1 MPRWSKLLLA
11 GIAGLLVLAGGAY
24 LGLSLAFPPERL
36 ATLLAQQV
44 SQASGREFSI
54 RGPLAYRLLPHIAV
68 VAQDVALGNAPWG
81 SRKDMLL
88 VKRASLQLRLWPL
101 LQGRAEVDSVSLE
114 GVDLLLE
121 TDRAGTGN
129 WVVQRRD
136 SMVSAEPKRRTAT
149 LELTHLQ
156 LSDVRMA
163 FRDARQ
169 GGAAQAIDIQH
180 VDIQR
185 EGDEARLAAQF
196 TLNAQAWRLAGRTG
210 RITALLADGADWPFD
225 LQLSSAGARLAAKGL
240 WHRSTGS
247 ASADMSASISGV
259 AALAPWLTHPDT
271 VPLPIELK
279 AALKLTPQALQADAL
294 QLSLAEQR
302 LSGRFSVRNGSP
314 WNLDAQL
321 ASPSIDLAR
330 WWPRAGSAGSAGIE
344 PGSGQRWLFSDT
356 PIAFE
361 VPPSAN
367 AVLSLTVQRLR
378 LPGAPE
384 LTGLNTRVTLQGSR
398 LKAEPLNFNVAG
410 GSARGSVTLAQGPQ
424 QPARLQLQL
433 DITDIAVDA
442 LTQALGNSG
451 YAKGGRVQ
459 LHTRLDLSG
468 TSPRALAAGANGE
481 VLVQLADTTLSG
493 KLSASGPNLLT
504 RLLQTVTKQPD
515 ATQPITIT
523 CAVVRLPLKG
533 GIAMVE
539 RSIAVETDELNI
551 TASGEL
557 NLRDETLRLAFRPH
571 ARKTLSLNMAELA
584 SLVTLKGPL
593 LDPKFSIDAA
603 GAAGLALTL
612 GAAGATG
619 GLSMLGERLI
629 RQAADPQP
637 CRFAATGSAGAAA
650 DSAPAE
656 KAPPTHSKAAPTPKS
671 LPDLFRSILK

>member
-1 MPRWSKLLLA
+1 
-11 GIAGLLVLAGGAY
+11 
-24 LGLSLAFPPERL
+24 
-36 ATLLAQQV
+36 
-44 SQASGREFSI
+44 
-54 RGPLAYRLLPHIAV
+54 
-68 VAQDVALGNAPWG
+68 
-81 SRKDMLL
+81 
-88 VKRASLQLRLWPL
+88 
-101 LQGRAEVDSVSLE
+101 
-114 GVDLLLE
+114 
-121 TDRAGTGN
+121 
-129 WVVQRRD
+129 
-136 SMVSAEPKRRTAT
+136 
-149 LELTHLQ
+149 
-156 LSDVRMA
+156 
-163 FRDARQ
+163 
-169 GGAAQAIDIQH
+169 
-180 VDIQR
+180 
-185 EGDEARLAAQF
+185 
-196 TLNAQAWRLAGRTG
+196 
-210 RITALLADGADWPFD
+210 
-225 LQLSSAGARLAAKGL
+225 
-240 WHRSTGS
+240 
-247 ASADMSASISGV
+247 
-259 AALAPWLTHPDT
+259 
-271 VPLPIELK
+271 
-279 AALKLTPQALQADAL
+279 
-294 QLSLAEQR
+294 
-302 LSGRFSVRNGSP
+302 
-314 WNLDAQL
+314 
-321 ASPSIDLAR
+321 
-330 WWPRAGSAGSAGIE
+330 
-344 PGSGQRWLFSDT
+344 
-356 PIAFE
+356 
-361 VPPSAN
+361 
-367 AVLSLTVQRLR
+367 
-378 LPGAPE
+378 
-384 LTGLNTRVTLQGSR
+384 VTLQGSR
-398 LKAEPLNFNVAG
+398 LKAEPLSFDVAG
-410 GSARGSVTLAQGPQ
+410 GSARGSVTLAQAPK

-442 LTQALGNSG
+442 LTQAWGNSG

-459 LHTRLDLSG
+459 LHTRLDMSG

-504 RLLQTVTKQPD
+504 RLLQAVTKQPD
-515 ATQPITIT
+515 ATQPTTII

-533 GIAMVE
+533 GIATVE